1 MGFRF
6 EWDRNKAATNL
17 KKHEVSFEEAI
28 TVFDD
33 PLALIFDDP
42 DHSGKEEREII
53 VGRSILKRLVLVSFT
68 ERLEN
73 VIRIISAR
81 LLTKQERQDYEENT
95 QA

>member
-33 PLALIFDDP
+33 PLAVIFDDP
-42 DHSGKEEREII
+42 DHSDKEDREII
-53 VGRSILKRLVLVSFT
+53 IGRSILKRLVLVCFT

-95 QA
+95 QS